1 MSTIDQESPINVHP
15 ELTVEWDGTATYEM
29 NSTWDSDPFK
39 KAMYEFMNSMRH
51 DLKILTRTMIVVAS
65 ELRHLRHEGHPV
77 DTNLDN
83 P

>member
-1 MSTIDQESPINVHP
+1 MSVIDQEAPINVHP
-15 ELTVEWDGTATYEM
+15 ELQVEWDNTATYNM
-29 NSTWDSDPFK
+29 MGSYYSDPFQGEAVK
-39 KAMYEFMNSMRH
+39 CMNQVMH

>member
-1 MSTIDQESPINVHP
+1 MSTLDQEAPINVHP
-15 ELTVEWDGTATYEM
+15 ELTVEWDNTATYYM
-29 NSTWDSDPFK
+29 NSTYDSDPFK
-39 KAMYEFMNSMRH
+39 KEMYEFMNNMRH
-51 DLKILTRTMIVVAS
+51 DTKILIRTMIVVAS